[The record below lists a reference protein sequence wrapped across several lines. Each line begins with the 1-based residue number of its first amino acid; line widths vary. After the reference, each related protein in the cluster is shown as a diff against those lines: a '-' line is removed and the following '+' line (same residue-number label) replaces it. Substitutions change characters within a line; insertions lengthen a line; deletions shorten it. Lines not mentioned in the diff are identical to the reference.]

1 MLVFIVFYYIVI
13 NLVAFALYGIDK
25 YKAKKGKWR
34 TPESVLLIF
43 AILGGALGALAGMHL
58 FRHKTL
64 KKKFTVTIPI
74 FIVIHLLIIA
84 FFAVTTLQII
94 TYGHRHSENKAD
106 VAIVLGAA
114 TTGKEIK
121 PVFQERVNEAVR
133 LYENGNC
140 EKIILTGGY
149 PSGSDVADSELAQEY
164 LLEQNVPA
172 EDILTENSSTTTE
185 GNLKYAKALM
195 DENGYSS
202 ALIVSDPLHM
212 KRAVLMANDLG
223 FETAYPAPTLTSMYK
238 SFSTRL
244 KLLNHEEAYYV
255 GYLILRLFR

>member
-1 MLVFIVFYYIVI
+1 MLTFIVLYYIVI
-13 NLVAFALYGIDK
+13 NIVSFFLYGIDK

-34 TPESVLLIF
+34 TPEAVLILF
-43 AILGGALGALAGMHL
+43 AVFGGALGAFAGMHA

-64 KKKFTVTIPI
+64 KKKFTITVPV
-74 FIVIHLLIIA
+74 FIIVHILIIG

-94 TYGHRHSENKAD
+94 TYGNRHSDEKAD

-121 PVFQERVNEAVR
+121 PVFQERVNEAIR
-133 LYENGNC
+133 LYEDGRC
-140 EKIILTGGY
+140 DKILLTGGV
-149 PSGSDVADSELAQEY
+149 PIGSDVADSELAYEY
-164 LLEQNVPA
+164 VLEMGFPA
-172 EDILTENSSTTTE
+172 EDILTEAESQTTE
-185 GNLKYAKALM
+185 GNLKCAKEVM
-195 DENGYSS
+195 DENGYES

-212 KRAVLMANDLG
+212 KRAVLMAEDIG
-223 FETAYPAPTLTSMYK
+223 FEEVYPAPTTTSMYK

-255 GYLILRLFR
+255 GYLLFRLFR